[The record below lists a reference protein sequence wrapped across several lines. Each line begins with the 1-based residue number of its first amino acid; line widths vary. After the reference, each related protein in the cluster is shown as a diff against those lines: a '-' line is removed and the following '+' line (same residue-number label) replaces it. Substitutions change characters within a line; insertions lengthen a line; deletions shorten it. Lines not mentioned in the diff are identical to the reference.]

1 MSDFFRR
8 LTENIVF
15 DIIVAVAI
23 IAVAVNI
30 GITLSCPEYREV
42 GTMVDNV
49 GCGFF
54 CIELLLRILAY
65 GKRWYRFFT
74 KGWNLFDFVIIAG
87 ALLPFVGQG
96 YIAARLLRI
105 LKLGRLFASTPQ
117 MRILITA
124 MLRSFVPSLGVCMLL
139 LIVIYVYAII
149 GTELFA
155 GNDPQRFGDL
165 GTALVS
171 MFSFITVDDWYN
183 AYLTAYHGSDVF
195 CSYETAVEL
204 TKSVAPQAFG
214 WRAGLFFFSYMIF
227 VTFIVMN
234 LFVGVIIGCLQTAQ
248 EQLRE
253 SHHAHRRSH
262 RKEAQG
268 AKHGGRR

>member
-1 MSDFFRR
+1 MSEFFRR
-8 LTENIVF
+8 ITDNIVF
-15 DIIVAVAI
+15 DIIVAIAI
-23 IAVAVNI
+23 TVVAVNI
-30 GITLSCPEYREV
+30 GITLSCPEYHDIGMAVDAV
-42 GTMVDNV
+42 GS
-49 GCGFF
+49 GFF
-54 CIELLLRILAY
+54 CIELVLRILAY

-74 KGWNLFDFVIIAG
+74 KGWNLFDFVIIVG

-155 GNDPQRFGDL
+155 GNDPQRFGHL
-165 GTALVS
+165 GTSLVT

-204 TKSVAPQAFG
+204 TKSAAPQAFG

-234 LFVGVIIGCLQTAQ
+234 LFVGVIISCLQTAQ
-248 EQLRE
+248 EQLRR
-253 SHHAHRRSH
+253 SHHAHRRRH
-262 RKEAQG
+262 RSASPDAE
-268 AKHGGRR
+268 R